1 MVGYCVSIFFLNL
14 YHDELIRILKRG
26 YLFLYTLIEYLS
38 FILLIAGSVKNKRAK
53 IIILLISLL
62 FVAFLFLLNFV
73 FPYDRYDSIPIAA
86 ETLILLIVSIYF
98 FYEQFKD
105 TSTLYIYHQYSFWLT
120 IGILVYLCGS
130 LFIFALA
137 EQMSPAQITEF
148 WYWTYIVEIIKNIL
162 FTVGI
167 LMYVRKP
174 FVKPPKTDI
183 PYLDIKEL
191 S

>member
-1 MVGYCVSIFFLNL
+1 MEKQLFNV
-14 YHDELIRILKRG
+14 LKRV

-38 FILLIAGSVKNKRAK
+38 FIFLILGSIKNKRAK
-53 IIILLISLL
+53 IVILLISLS
-62 FVAFLFLLNFV
+62 FVVFVFLLNFV
-73 FPYDRYDSIPIAA
+73 IPYERYDSIPIAA
-86 ETLILLIVSIYF
+86 ETLILLVVSIYF

-137 EQMSPAQITEF
+137 EQMSSAQITEF

-174 FVKPPKTDI
+174 FVKPPKTEI
-183 PYLDIKEL
+183 PYLDLKEL

>member
-1 MVGYCVSIFFLNL
+1 M
-14 YHDELIRILKRG
+14 

-38 FILLIAGSVKNKRAK
+38 FIFLISASIKNKLAKNIIAG
-53 IIILLISLL
+53 ISFF
-62 FVAFLFLLNFV
+62 FVIFLFLLNFV

-86 ETLILLIVSIYF
+86 ETLILLLVSFYF

-105 TSTLYIYHQYSFWLT
+105 TSTLYIYNRYSFWLT